1 MTRGDLT
8 WFTVEHHTLRGTN
21 TDFLIQLWVC
31 ERQLNSFLNFLDLNM
46 SAVDAVGREGVC
58 KSVCVG
64 ERERKEKKFH
74 RE

>member
-1 MTRGDLT
+1 
-8 WFTVEHHTLRGTN
+8 
-21 TDFLIQLWVC
+21 
-31 ERQLNSFLNFLDLNM
+31 M